1 MSSRLGLAAAPASP
15 ADDLVRGVRGA
26 VDAGDLPGA
35 TRLAHRAYALG
46 VREPLQLNLLAHEA
60 EATGSFD
67 RGLGLL
73 QEALVIN
80 PHDPGVLLG
89 VGICLANMG
98 RRPEALVAF
107 DAALMNRPGY
117 PSAHHHRGAAL
128 EMLGDDAG
136 AARDYD
142 AAARDPAYADPRAG
156 LASVAARAGRGAD
169 ARALAQDA
177 LALDPRQPTAGMVLA
192 GLDTAE
198 ARAPEAE
205 ARLRELLL
213 RPDLPAQERS
223 AATIL
228 MADALDAQD
237 KTDQAFAAYSEGKR
251 LAGEVYARG
260 EGRGAA
266 QAQRD
271 LTARLSG
278 WFSRSAAW
286 VPAAP
291 AAEARVR
298 RHVFLVGFP
307 RSGTTLL
314 EQVLAS
320 HSDVVTLDERAVLD
334 APAERYFQD
343 ADTLAR
349 LSVLDGPELA
359 REREAYWVGVAD
371 NGLQVADKV
380 LVDKFPLNTIK
391 LPVIARLFPDAVIL
405 FAEREPRDVVL
416 SAFRRNFRMNPAMA
430 QFTDIGSAA
439 RFYDTVMS
447 LAQLYAQRLPITLTP
462 VRHERLVT
470 DFEPEVRRICATIG
484 LEWQPGMA
492 DFAERARSR
501 SIRTPSAQQVR
512 RGLYTDALG
521 QWRRYERQL
530 APVAPILRPWVKR
543 LGYDPDVQPEVRP

>member
-1 MSSRLGLAAAPASP
+1 MSSSRGLNGAPLTP
-15 ADDLVRGVRGA
+15 ADHVWSIRRA
-26 VDAGDLPGA
+26 ADAGDLSGA
-35 TRLAHRAYALG
+35 TRLARLAYDAA

-60 EATGSFD
+60 EIAGVYD
-67 RGLGLL
+67 RALGFL
-73 QEALVIN
+73 QEALVIDA
-80 PHDPGVLLG
+80 HDPGVLLG
-89 VGICLANMG
+89 VGICLSKMG
-98 RRPEALVAF
+98 RQAQALVAF
-107 DAALMNRPGY
+107 DAALATRPGY
-117 PSAHHHRGAAL
+117 PPAHHHRGAAL

-142 AAARDPAYADPRAG
+142 AAARDTAYADPRAG
-156 LASVAARAGRGAD
+156 LASIAARAGRGAD

-177 LALDPRQPTAGMVLA
+177 LALDPRQSTAGMVLA
-192 GLDTAE
+192 GLDTA
-198 ARAPEAE
+198 ASRAPEAE

-251 LAGEVYARG
+251 LAGKVYAEG
-260 EGRGAA
+260 EGHGAA

-271 LTARLSG
+271 RVARLSG
-278 WFSRSAAW
+278 WFSRSARWAPAL
-286 VPAAP
+286 PAADP
-291 AAEARVR
+291 PVR
-298 RHVFLVGFP
+298 GHVFLIGFP

-320 HSDVVTLDERAVLD
+320 HSEVVTLDERGVLYT
-334 APAERYFQD
+334 PAERYLND
-343 ADTLAR
+343 ADSLAR
-349 LSVLDGPELA
+349 LSTLHGPELA
-359 REREAYWVGVAD
+359 DERQAYWEGVAE
-371 NGLQVADKV
+371 NRLEVCGKI
-380 LVDKFPLNTIK
+380 LVDKFPMNTVK
-391 LPVIARLFPDAVIL
+391 LPVIARLFPEAVIL
-405 FAEREPRDVVL
+405 FAERDPRDVVL
-416 SAFRRNFRMNPAMA
+416 SAFRRDFRMNPATA